1 MKFLKI
7 TTAILSIMLVVF
19 FVTNLPAEAAESM
32 SVNSP
37 DGVPIF
43 YQVQGKGDITLVL
56 IHCWC
61 CDKSFWE
68 SQVPVFAKDYQ
79 VVTLDLGGHGESGT
93 GREDWTLEA
102 FGEDVTTV
110 VNKLNLGKII
120 LIGHSMGGPVAVQ
133 AARLL
138 REQVLG
144 IVAVDTLLNVEQK
157 FTQEQVEQ
165 FMAPMRKDFK
175 GAAENFLRS
184 NMFTPKSD
192 PALVEKIV
200 NKMTSAKP
208 EIGLGAMENMF
219 KYNLSGVMD
228 KIKVPIRLIIADKFP
243 YDIEAGK
250 RHAVSFEVKVMK
262 DVGHFL
268 HMEAPDTFNKLLSEA
283 LKEIKKINTA
293 NAN

>member
-1 MKFLKI
+1 MKSLKI
-7 TTAILSIMLVVF
+7 TRAILSIIWVIF
-19 FVTNLPAEAAESM
+19 FVANLPAETAETI

-43 YQVQGKGDITLVL
+43 YQVQGKGDISLVF

-68 SQVPVFAKDYQ
+68 SQVPVFAKKYQ

-93 GREDWTLEA
+93 ERKDWTLDA
-102 FGEDVTTV
+102 FGEDVAAV

-133 AARLL
+133 TARLL

-157 FTQEQVEQ
+157 FTREQ
-165 FMAPMRKDFK
+165 FEQFTAPMRKDFK
-175 GAAENFLRS
+175 SAAENFLRS
-184 NMFTPKSD
+184 FMFTPKSD

-208 EIGLGAMENMF
+208 EIALGSWENMF
-219 KYNLSGVMD
+219 KYNLAGAMD
-228 KIKVPIRLIIADKFP
+228 KIKVPFRLIIADKMP

-268 HMEAPDTFNKLLSEA
+268 HMEAPETFNKLLAET
-283 LKEIKKINTA
+283 LKEIIAAK
-293 NAN
+293 

>member
-1 MKFLKI
+1 MKSLKI
-7 TTAILSIMLVVF
+7 TRTILSIIWVVF
-19 FVTNLPAEAAESM
+19 FVANLPGETAETM

-37 DGVPIF
+37 DGVPIV
-43 YQVQGKGDITLVL
+43 YQFQGKGDISLVF

-68 SQVPVFAKDYQ
+68 SQVPVFAKKYQ
-79 VVTLDLGGHGESGT
+79 VVTIDLGGHGESGT
-93 GREDWTLEA
+93 ERKDWTLEA
-102 FGEDVTTV
+102 FGEDVASV

-157 FTQEQVEQ
+157 FTREQ
-165 FMAPMRKDFK
+165 FEQFTAPMRKDFK
-175 GAAENFLRS
+175 SAAENFLRS
-184 NMFTPKSD
+184 FMFTPKSD

-200 NKMTSAKP
+200 KKMTSAKP
-208 EIGLGAMENMF
+208 EIALGSWENMF
-219 KYNLSGVMD
+219 KYNLAGAMD
-228 KIKVPIRLIIADKFP
+228 KIKVPFRLIIADKMP

-268 HMEAPDTFNKLLSEA
+268 HMEAPETFNKLLAET
-283 LKEIKKINTA
+283 LKEIIAAK
-293 NAN
+293 

>member
-1 MKFLKI
+1 MKSLKI
-7 TTAILSIMLVVF
+7 TTAILSIMSVVF
-19 FVTNLPAEAAESM
+19 FVANLPAQAAETM

-37 DGVPIF
+37 DGVRIV
-43 YQVQGKGDITLVL
+43 YQVQGKGDISLVF

-68 SQVPVFAKDYQ
+68 SQVPVFAKNYQ

-144 IVAVDTLLNVEQK
+144 IVAVDTLQNVEQK

-228 KIKVPIRLIIADKFP
+228 KLKVPIRLIIADKFP

-268 HMEAPDTFNKLLSEA
+268 HMEAPETFNKLLTET
-283 LKEIKKINTA
+283 LKEIKKINAA
-293 NAN
+293 NAD